1 MNIEGLDYNTQRAQL
16 IMPEYGREI
25 QMMVDYAVGLPTKEE
40 RQRCAQSIIAVMAVM
55 APQNKENADFEQ
67 KLWNHLA
74 LMSNFQLDIDYPY
87 DVSQALNIAKK
98 PEPMPYPMQNIPV
111 RHYGSML
118 FDIFE
123 KLKGMP
129 AGAERDELVKMT
141 ANQMKRNLV
150 QWGHGSSANEKVA
163 SDLARFTDG
172 KIQLDIDTFVFSKIT
187 TEQPKPEKTKKRK

>member
-172 KIQLDIDTFVFSKIT
+172 KIQLDIDTFVFSNIT

>member
-1 MNIEGLDYNTQRAQL
+1 
-16 IMPEYGREI
+16 MPEYGREI